1 MELIEGLFGLVLLA
15 VIVAIGIG
23 IVVFP
28 IYFDISFH
36 DETGEFPLCHGFAV
50 LQLIGIIAAVGDSSS
65 KETGKMVLAILF
77 TIIVTIIAMIR
88 TANRVKSYGCDSTVT
103 ALAVLAQ
110 MLIPVSIII
119 IILVVSG
126 FIDNLRKKDKK

>member
-1 MELIEGLFGLVLLA
+1 MDLIMALLGLILLA
-15 VIVAIGIG
+15 VLFAVGIC
-23 IVVFP
+23 IIIFP

-36 DETGEFPLCHGFAV
+36 DENGEYPLCHGFAV
-50 LQLIGIIAAVGDSSS
+50 LQLLGIMAVMGESSS
-65 KETGKMVLAILF
+65 GSTGKMVLAIIF
-77 TIIVTIIAMIR
+77 TIVITIIAMIR
-88 TANRVKSYGCDSTVT
+88 VANRVKEFGCDSTVT